1 MLVAAR
7 TDPADSAPVAAGLY
21 PNLWRFASG
30 ARASLIAGVG
40 LLLGS
45 QLLLLFVPWMAGKA
59 IDVLQKGDAT
69 LLPQA
74 AGWVAVL
81 LLVYAASWVLHGP
94 GRLLERSAAVR
105 VRQNLSE
112 ALVDKLM
119 GAPLSWHDQQHL
131 GDVQQRLGQATKS
144 LSEFT
149 QTQFVYIAGAVKFFG
164 PLLALSV
171 LAPITGLGAVVGYG
185 LVALASL
192 RFDRVLM
199 RLARRQNEAERR
211 YGAGLLDFIGN
222 VATVVGLRLQPNMKR
237 LLGRRLEA
245 AFEPL
250 RASIG
255 LNEAKWCLVDVV
267 TVAITW
273 CLVMGY
279 VWRAS
284 GREAGILIGGV
295 FMVHQYAQQ
304 SAGVIVSMAGN
315 FQNFARYKVD
325 FAGVEMIWRA
335 PLRPVVQQA
344 VPADWQSIEVR
355 GVCFERTLPATEDGN
370 PLLRS
375 AADSLAP
382 QPADGAPR
390 GSLRHVDLTLRRGQR
405 IALVGPSGSGKSTL
419 MRVLAGLYEA
429 TSGHIEVDGVAWP
442 GIAPLAPVAT
452 LIPQEADVFE
462 ASVLENIAFDGAPSA
477 ADLATALH
485 TSAFDTVLAA
495 MPDGLATPIAERG
508 FNLSGGQRQR
518 LCLAR
523 GVLAARESS
532 LVMLDE
538 PTSALDPLTERHVFE
553 QLDRTFPAAC
563 IVASVH
569 RMSLLEHFDTVVLMV
584 DGEVRDTGSVAD
596 LLARQPVFRA
606 MVQAAPEAGA
616 SSATATTTTAGIT
629 CLA

>member
-1 MLVAAR
+1 MLVTALSN
-7 TDPADSAPVAAGLY
+7 PPGHVPVSAGLY
-21 PNLWRFASG
+21 PNLWRFATG
-30 ARASLIAGVG
+30 ARVPLVAGIG
-40 LLLGS
+40 LLTGS
-45 QLLLLFVPWMAGKA
+45 QLLLLLVPWMAGRA
-59 IDVLQKGDAT
+59 IDVLQKGDPS
-69 LLPQA
+69 LLFQA
-74 AGWVAVL
+74 AGWVAML
-81 LLVYAASWVLHGP
+81 LLVYAGSWALHGP

-112 ALVDKLM
+112 ALFDKLLR
-119 GAPLSWHDQQHL
+119 APLSWHDQHHSS
-131 GDVQQRLGQATKS
+131 DVQQRLGQATTS

-164 PLLALSV
+164 PLIALAV

-185 LVALASL
+185 LVAAASL

-199 RLARRQNEAERR
+199 RLTKRQNEAERR

-222 VATVVGLRLQPNMKR
+222 VATVVGLRLQPNVKR
-237 LLGRRLEA
+237 LLRRRLEA

-250 RASIG
+250 RTSIG
-255 LNEAKWCLVDVV
+255 LNEAKWCLVDIV

-284 GREAGILIGGV
+284 GKDAGILIGGV

-304 SAGVIVSMAGN
+304 SASVIVLMAGN

-325 FAGVEMIWRA
+325 FANADMIWRA
-335 PLRPVVQQA
+335 PLQPAVQQA
-344 VPADWQSIEVR
+344 VPGDWAHIEVR
-355 GVCFERTLPATEDGN
+355 DVCFERDLPA
-370 PLLRS
+370 
-375 AADSLAP
+375 ADDAGATRRTAGVP
-382 QPADGAPR
+382 APADGPRR
-390 GSLRHVDLTLRRGQR
+390 GSLRHVNLSLRRGQR

-429 TSGHIEVDGVAWP
+429 SNGHVAVDGVAWL
-442 GIAPLAPVAT
+442 GVAPLAPVAT

-462 ASVLENIAFDGAPSA
+462 ASVLENIAFDGTPSA
-477 ADLATALH
+477 DDLAKALH
-485 TSAFDTVLAA
+485 TSAFDTVLAL
-495 MPDGLATPIAERG
+495 MPEGLATPIVERG

-523 GVLAARESS
+523 GVLAARDSS
-532 LVMLDE
+532 LLMLDE

-553 QLDRTFPAAC
+553 QLDRTFPDAC

-584 DGEVRDTGSVAD
+584 DGEVRDTGSVAE

-606 MVQAAPEAGA
+606 MVEAAPDPGTSAGA
-616 SSATATTTTAGIT
+616 VVGQGAAGIPRS
-629 CLA
+629 A